1 MYCWWEGDLT
11 NAFWRALWQHQLKL
25 RGVCLPLVPGIS
37 QLGIYQ
43 NLAFVFQEACPVVF
57 TTVLFLI
64 TRDNPNTQEERLN
77 DIVLLAMKYYTAD
90 KKNALHPHEQK

>member
-1 MYCWWEGDLT
+1 M
-11 NAFWRALWQHQLKL
+11 
-25 RGVCLPLVPGIS
+25 
-37 QLGIYQ
+37 
-43 NLAFVFQEACPVVF
+43 VF

-77 DIVLLAMKYYTAD
+77 DIVLLAMKYYTTD